1 MSQQISDQAIN
12 LQPPE
17 SEEDKAVQP
26 AAPEAIPQEPSS
38 DVEQQGMTP
47 EEPPKD
53 FDEALVP
60 SGPLPEKDP
69 TQTPEGVQA
78 PEDPPILPVEE
89 APVEVSGR
97 QRRQMQRMRESQ
109 MRRMRETYS
118 NTVEQ
123 RNANWQQGVTVQ
135 ATDTA
140 PEIFFNAF
148 ATGSSREEDAA
159 EFELI
164 KTADYFFASHDR
176 NGPISGAIENG
187 LQVIDSD
194 NKTSVLVAVNKEAP
208 LESTMRKMLNYG
220 SMVIA
225 HEIPLDS
232 EDPAK
237 QIRTRS
243 DGTQVAIK
251 PYRMNIWFE
260 TAKLTGQKLR
270 KGEMRDGRYVE
281 PIEDGQPTTPFGKIV
296 DYVWASEESGRFKFV
311 NRMSNMYGIPNPIV
325 QNAILAASDR
335 GFVRSFRQGESI
347 KDQGKFFYNLMVG
360 LSNVEK
366 EDILSVL
373 EPKEEQLTHLQRRE
387 ARLGKNRA
395 RRFEGLE
402 IDFENEAVRALGA
415 AVTDRVVNNIIQ
427 YEPEKV
433 IEKDGK
439 KQVSSEYY
447 AYASQ
452 QIANSLGIDVNQ
464 AEMFMRERP
473 DLIEAGIDLAIEGA
487 PTVGGVFAVG
497 IARGVLFTNPAFKR
511 WVRNKYKTAS
521 FDESI
526 EKAKK
531 DGFTTSDLQEQ
542 FVEEV
547 TSVRYTKVPYTGV
560 AITPRFLREGIR
572 EAKLRRLQ
580 VAGELTTPQLR
591 ARNAQNI
598 FVQKANDKYIA
609 ATRKLAEIPRSNRA
623 ARIKGRAQQINAY
636 RQAAMAEFSD
646 RPFPTALFNEAKLEF
661 GFAYGAALGGDALT
675 SYVGEEGR
683 GYGEFGGALMAFTL
697 GVPALKA
704 TGRVVSRTPVLG
716 TAARTVWLKTMK
728 ALGEA
733 DDLET
738 LDSYFGQFS
747 KGSLE
752 GEIRDLLF
760 DKATPAFRVYLMNQA
775 RETENMLNSLSEIRL
790 PNGDKAFPDPD
801 SLRLMLYDVTQLS
814 VLKSYSDSITA
825 MISAQDI
832 NNKRVLADDL
842 QSNIDFEAEIAR
854 RISGTLKQ
862 FDRAL
867 QSETMTDTQR
877 QMITSFRD
885 SLSKE
890 AQDVNIRY
898 AEVQQAV
905 SGIKEEFET
914 LILNGKPLYT
924 AAGDLVGLD
933 QITPE
938 AIISQHHLDTIAKYM
953 DDDTKKYTDFDGL
966 VNEIKN
972 NRQET
977 ALLYRQRLQQ
987 NKEIGNVDNQSKI
1000 FVSDTQRRFADDKQ
1014 DVNLAFRAVENVS
1027 RTAMADAGVLIRLL
1041 RDQQILGDLTDNL
1054 ESIAFSSRINSELQA
1069 RVAAKGP
1076 FGSASTRHSLIDGIA
1091 IDYFKGN
1098 RQFKTVIES
1107 YAEKP
1112 LEEMSDI
1119 EIREQLSQIV
1129 DLVYEDEAIPSAV
1142 KNIFGKTERP
1152 RTEAQIYD
1160 FFNTYFRTPE
1170 GQASEFAQDLG
1181 INAQNVE
1188 EVMRAGVN
1196 IETMS
1201 EIVEFLGKNIDPSSA
1216 QGVALM
1222 KVRKHLKNGI
1232 MKGFQVD
1239 ENGDIVRDSA
1249 GLALV
1254 NPKAGFKEDFYGD
1267 NPQDVTEEFRTKL
1280 EAADSLYG
1288 EHLARFYNKDVPTHN
1303 ITGATISQSKE
1314 PSALILPKLI
1324 NNAIK
1329 EAQTP
1334 GANPAE
1340 VMTDILGADLA
1351 RMHPEASV
1359 AIRNSKGQVVGFEF
1373 DQSTEAGKL
1382 AVDEAR
1388 KTIINFG
1395 QSVLLRTKF
1404 GEEFT
1409 KRMESGQVYGLNMSK
1424 GRVTQLVGML
1434 GETSDYKVQLED
1446 SDAIKYVRTLTSLQ
1460 VKNADGTLEPLVK
1473 EDDIWAP
1480 FEFNVAAQG
1489 IMIGEGKRR
1498 VPVTLA
1504 NDKLFR
1510 EVKAA
1515 VTVQSKLVEDRAEA
1529 SRALLDVMNQMNKN
1543 IEAKGGPPLTFV
1555 NMLQGKQSEEAVRIL
1570 SRTKENF
1577 IQNAEDPDIARKQFE
1592 DTFKDMAFE
1601 DLLFQTQT
1609 GTKVGDID
1617 LKKFIEKASN
1627 PQYISNL
1634 RQISP
1639 IAADN
1644 IEAMG
1649 RYVNLNTGRMQSGVR
1664 LAGAVQ
1670 PLNTASEMSRLFAV
1684 WSGRTGYTWYGLT
1697 LLTQSSIRAK
1707 QKAFGAL
1714 LENPEAGRVFMEI
1727 ANEGRLP
1734 TNTESA
1740 FLYRA
1745 FVPYLARD
1753 YVLYS
1758 DSEEY
1763 ASFSEDFVF
1772 KPGAAAAKGTGRAVG
1787 RFFFGSLDK
1796 NEEPLTEEDIAP
1808 DRTSVQHLNKLNEDR
1823 ITGAQ

>member
-17 SEEDKAVQP
+17 SEEDNAVQP
-26 AAPEAIPQEPSS
+26 AAPEAIPQEPSL

-69 TQTPEGVQA
+69 TQTPEGVQT

-89 APVEVSGR
+89 APVKVSGR
-97 QRRQMQRMRESQ
+97 QRRQMQRMRE
-109 MRRMRETYS
+109 TYS
-118 NTVEQ
+118 NTVQQ

-148 ATGSSREEDAA
+148 ATGSSREDDAA

-164 KTADYFFASHDR
+164 KTADYFFASHDKD
-176 NGPISGAIENG
+176 GPISGAIENG

-251 PYRMNIWFE
+251 PYRMNMWFE

-281 PIEDGQPTTPFGKIV
+281 PIEDGQPTTPFGKIA
-296 DYVWASEESGRFKFV
+296 DYIWASEESGRFKFV
-311 NRMSNMYGIPNPIV
+311 NRMSNMYGITNPIV

-387 ARLGKNRA
+387 ARLGKKRA

-402 IDFENEAVRALGA
+402 IDFENETVRALGA

-487 PTVGGVFAVG
+487 PIVGGGFG
-497 IARGVLFTNPAFKR
+497 ISMARGVLFTNPAFKR
-511 WVRNKYKTAS
+511 WVQNKYKTAS
-521 FDESI
+521 FDGSI

-547 TSVRYTKVPYTGV
+547 TSVRYRKVPGTEV
-560 AITPRFLREGIR
+560 FVTPRFLREGAR

-609 ATRKLAEIPRSNRA
+609 ATRELAEIPRSNRA

-704 TGRVVSRTPVLG
+704 TGRVVSRTPVVG

-814 VLKSYSDSITA
+814 VLKSYSDSITT
-825 MISAQDI
+825 MISAQDVA
-832 NNKRVLADDL
+832 NKNILADEL

-867 QSETMTDTQR
+867 QSETITDTQR

-885 SLSKE
+885 TLSQE
-890 AQDVNIRY
+890 AQDVNRRY
-898 AEVQQAV
+898 AEVQQAI
-905 SGIKEEFET
+905 SGIKEEFEI
-914 LILNGKPLYT
+914 LILNGKPIYN
-924 AAGDLVGLD
+924 AAGDLAGLD

-938 AIISQHHLDTIAKYM
+938 AIISQQHLNTIAKYV
-953 DDDTKKYTDFDGL
+953 DDDTKKYSDFDGL
-966 VNEIKN
+966 VNEIKD

-977 ALLYRQRLQQ
+977 EALYRLRLQQ

-1000 FVSDTQRRFADDKQ
+1000 FVSDTQRRFANDKQ
-1014 DVNLAFRAVENVS
+1014 DVNLAFRTVEDVS

-1054 ESIAFSSRINSELQA
+1054 ESIAFSSRINTELQA
-1069 RVAAKGP
+1069 QVAAQKP
-1076 FGSASTRHSLIDGIA
+1076 FGSASVRHRLIDGVA

-1098 RQFKTVIES
+1098 RQFKTVIEG
-1107 YAEKP
+1107 YAGKP

-1129 DLVYEDEAIPSAV
+1129 DIVYDDEIIPPAV
-1142 KNIFGKTERP
+1142 KNIFGETERP

-1181 INAQNVE
+1181 VNAQNVDK
-1188 EVMRAGVN
+1188 VMRAGVN

-1249 GLALV
+1249 GLALID
-1254 NPKAGFKEDFYGD
+1254 PKAGFKEDFYGD
-1267 NPQDVTEEFRTKL
+1267 NPQDITEEFRVKL

-1288 EHLARFYNKDVPTHN
+1288 EHLARFYNKEVPTHN

-1324 NNAIK
+1324 NNAVK
-1329 EAQTP
+1329 KAQTP

-1340 VMTDILGADLA
+1340 VMTDTLGADLA

-1382 AVDEAR
+1382 AIDEAR

-1409 KRMESGQVYGLNMSK
+1409 RRMESGQVYSLKMSK

-1434 GETSDYKVQLED
+1434 GETPDYKVQLED
-1446 SDAIKYVRTLTSLQ
+1446 KNAIQYVRTLTSLQ

-1480 FEFNVAAQG
+1480 FEFDVAAQD

-1498 VPVTLA
+1498 VPVTMA
-1504 NDKLFR
+1504 NNRLFR
-1510 EVKAA
+1510 DVKAA
-1515 VTVQSKLVEDRAEA
+1515 VTVQSKLVKDQAEA
-1529 SRALLDVMNQMNKN
+1529 NRALLDVMNQMNKS
-1543 IEAKGGPPLTFV
+1543 ITAKGGPPLTFV
-1555 NMLQGKQSEEAVRIL
+1555 DMLQGEQSEEAVRIL

-1592 DTFKDMAFE
+1592 DAFKDMAFE

-1609 GTKVGDID
+1609 GTKAGDID
-1617 LKKFIEKASN
+1617 LNKFTEKASN

-1639 IAADN
+1639 VAADN

-1714 LENPEAGRVFMEI
+1714 IENPEAGRVFMEI
-1727 ANEGRLP
+1727 ANEGRRP

-1740 FLYRA
+1740 LLYRA

-1763 ASFSEDFVF
+1763 GSFSEDFVV
-1772 KPGAAAAKGTGRAVG
+1772 KPGAAAARTAGRAADK
-1787 RFFFGSLDK
+1787 FFFGSLRK

-1808 DRTSVQHLNKLNEDR
+1808 DRTSVQHLNKLNEER